1 MACYGPRVTTIAVAG
16 AVVYVLLHRV
26 IGRIL
31 HIAGLVLEVALIV
44 CLAAA
49 AAALL
54 AWTIRSVQRR
64 RAAAGA
70 CSTCRFR
77 CQQPVTLHPQ
87 PVTLRARLQVPAARA
102 SHQPGALPRP
112 DARPRPEAWPGTPAR
127 PRPETRTRPEPW
139 PGTPVR
145 TRRETKPL
153 VQR

>member
-1 MACYGPRVTTIAVAG
+1 MVCYGPRVTTIAVAG

-31 HIAGLVLEVALIV
+31 HIAGLVMEVALIV

-54 AWTIRSVQRR
+54 AWTVRSVQRR

-77 CQQPVTLHPQ
+77 CQQAVTLHPL
-87 PVTLRARLQVPAARA
+87 PVTLRARLPVPAARV
-102 SHQPGALPRP
+102 SHQPTAGPRP
-112 DARPRPEAWPGTPAR
+112 GAWPGTPAR
-127 PRPETRTRPEPW
+127 PRSETRPRPEPW
-139 PGTPVR
+139 PGTPAR
-145 TRRETKPL
+145 PRPGTNPL
-153 VQR
+153 VLR

>member
-1 MACYGPRVTTIAVAG
+1 MVCYGPRVTTIAVAG

-31 HIAGLVLEVALIV
+31 HIAGLVMEVALIV

-54 AWTIRSVQRR
+54 AWTVRSVQRR

-87 PVTLRARLQVPAARA
+87 PVTLRAQLPGPAARV
-102 SHQPGALPRP
+102 SHQPTAGPRREAWP
-112 DARPRPEAWPGTPAR
+112 GTPAGPRSETRPRPEPWPGTPAR
-127 PRPETRTRPEPW
+127 PRP
-139 PGTPVR
+139 GTN
-145 TRRETKPL
+145 PL
-153 VQR
+153 VLR